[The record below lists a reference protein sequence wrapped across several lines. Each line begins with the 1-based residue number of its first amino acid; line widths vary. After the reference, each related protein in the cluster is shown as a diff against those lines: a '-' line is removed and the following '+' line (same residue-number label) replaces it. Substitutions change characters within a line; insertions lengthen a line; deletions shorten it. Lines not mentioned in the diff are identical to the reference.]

1 MLEEDVPLWVLIIVV
16 FLLIHI
22 VSAIVGSVVLSTIPR
37 RIYNEKLA
45 VLGMC
50 WFVPLFSVLL
60 IAKDGKYVHKLGAN
74 TYQSAREKAT
84 TEYQVE
90 LKQPEPARSLD
101 ERDSAY
107 GGSSSG
113 YDGGDSSGD

>member
-1 MLEEDVPLWVLIIVV
+1 MFEEEVPLWILIIVV
-16 FLLIHI
+16 SLLIHI

-37 RIYNEKLA
+37 RIYNEKFV

-60 IAKDGKYVHKLGAN
+60 ITKDGKYVPMLGPD

-84 TEYQVE
+84 TEYQAE
-90 LKQPEPARSLD
+90 LEQHELARSIN

-113 YDGGDSSGD
+113 YGGGDAGGD